1 MGKCKT
7 SLKCSKMNT
16 LQIFHLSYF
25 NKVEYKPV
33 EFADKK
39 TKRKEF
45 IIMIIEYS
53 PNYNEQIKDLLVE
66 LQ

>member
-25 NKVEYKPV
+25 NKIEYKPV
-33 EFADKK
+33 EFDGLKNE
-39 TKRKEF
+39 KER
-45 IIMIIEYS
+45 IY
-53 PNYNEQIKDLLVE
+53 YNDNRI
-66 LQ
+66 